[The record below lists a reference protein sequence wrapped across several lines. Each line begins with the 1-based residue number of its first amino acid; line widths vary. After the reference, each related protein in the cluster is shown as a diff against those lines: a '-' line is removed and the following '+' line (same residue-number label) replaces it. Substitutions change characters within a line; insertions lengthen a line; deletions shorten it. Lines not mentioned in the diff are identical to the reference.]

1 MMTAQRWLDAYGRRD
16 AAAMQA
22 VGARSLST
30 TISDQRHPTER
41 LPPSAEVV
49 RRTLEDVSF
58 QFVGETA
65 IATARLI
72 EQGNVGGRSPHFTS
86 WVSLMWIRE
95 SGQWRLLDV
104 QLLSDS
110 QLRQRPG
117 P

>member
-1 MMTAQRWLDAYGRRD
+1 MTTAQRWLDAYGRRD
-16 AAAMQA
+16 TAAMQA
-22 VGARSLST
+22 VGARSLSMKV
-30 TISDQRHPTER
+30 SDQRAPTER
-41 LPPSAEVV
+41 LPPSAEGV

-65 IATARLI
+65 IMTARLT

-86 WVSLMWIRE
+86 WISLMWIRE
-95 SGQWRLLDV
+95 SGQWRLMDV

-117 P
+117 A